1 MKTITTHEPPTTP
14 APIDEFLDR
23 LLAAG
28 YEVDPAA
35 PVLWLYILS
44 EVEGHHPTKP
54 GQWIA
59 AYGVREAAKEER
71 TETNGS
77 LEVSA

>member
-35 PVLWLYILS
+35 PVLWL
-44 EVEGHHPTKP
+44 HHPEKP
-54 GQWIA
+54 GQWVA
-59 AYGVREAAKEER
+59 AYGVREVVELKCQIYPPKKEI
-71 TETNGS
+71 
-77 LEVSA
+77 